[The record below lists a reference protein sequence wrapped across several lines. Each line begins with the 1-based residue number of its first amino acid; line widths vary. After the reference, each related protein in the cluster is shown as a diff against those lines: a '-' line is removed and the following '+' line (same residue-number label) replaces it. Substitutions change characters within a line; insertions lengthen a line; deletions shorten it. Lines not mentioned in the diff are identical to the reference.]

1 VQSLVGNASWSSVTR
16 SGKFYHVGTIP
27 NKKSN
32 TFVSDLR
39 MMVTGNMKKYEYL
52 WVTNIDFI
60 FIIYRELSRIQTDLY
75 LWAKGKTT
83 YDGNFGS
90 SW

>member
-1 VQSLVGNASWSSVTR
+1 MKCLALSHKKLRVISINPHFCLRNIQFIVQSLVGNASWSSVTR

-39 MMVTGNMKKYEYL
+39 MMVTGEKRMKTWDIERQ
-52 WVTNIDFI
+52 F
-60 FIIYRELSRIQTDLY
+60 
-75 LWAKGKTT
+75 
-83 YDGNFGS
+83 
-90 SW
+90 